1 MDTTANDTPPPSS
14 TTWEVPSW
22 LSRLA
27 AIGWRVLVTVA
38 FGVVAVGFALYLS
51 TITLSILFALI
62 AVATLG
68 PLSERLRGRGWGRAK
83 AAGGTLG
90 AAVVILIV
98 ALALICLALIPSLV
112 ELSGNLRAGL
122 QRLSAELAAANVPVD
137 VAVTLDRVA
146 QQVEGWLSQQASA
159 IVGSLVEVGTVL
171 MLGLFLTFY
180 LLLDGEKAW
189 DVGLRDLHDWRR
201 DRIRDAGQE
210 AMRRAGGY
218 VRGTAV
224 IASVDA
230 VASFVILTLL
240 GVPLAGPLAVL
251 VLVAGFIPYV
261 GGLFVAGILLLAGLA
276 VGGWPTALALL
287 LVVVFMNAVEHR
299 WLSPFVFGRT
309 LNLHPAVILLALLV
323 GLTMGGIVG
332 MFVAVP
338 TVAVVSAITGALLDV
353 LGSSGTGRVSMRGDI
368 PAWLDRLA
376 QWSWRLLVAVGVVG
390 IGVGILAQFPVV
402 VGPIVVALTLAA
414 TFLPAVKTLERRGW
428 ARGRAALAI
437 SVALWVTVTI
447 VTALSVTALG
457 ASVNDAVQGAM
468 AGGTEA
474 DGSLP
479 AGVSG
484 AVGQLASLV
493 GIGILGFVASIVS
506 GLAAAL
512 VFLVI
517 TALLAFFMLRDG
529 DRAWAWTTSHLGGWR
544 RTEIVIAGDRA
555 VTMLGGY
562 MIATGVLALFNAVTG
577 YIVMALLGLPL
588 ALPVAILSFFGGF
601 IPYIG
606 QFVTSMIAFLVAI
619 AFGSTQDIILM
630 GIWTAVFNVVQGSVI
645 APLVYGRAVSLHP
658 AVVLI
663 VIPAGGTLAG
673 VLGMFLAVP
682 LVGIIGAVWRHIL
695 AAIGEVP
702 PPEPEAVDM
711 TTAATTTATTTATPA
726 APP

>member
-1 MDTTANDTPPPSS
+1 LDTHANDTPPPSS
-14 TTWEVPSW
+14 TSWDVPSW

-68 PLSERLRGRGWGRAK
+68 PLSDRLRGRGWGRAK
-83 AAGGTLG
+83 AAGGTIG
-90 AAVVILIV
+90 AAIGILVV
-98 ALALICLALIPSLV
+98 ALVLICLALIPSLV
-112 ELSGNLRAGL
+112 ELTRNLHAGL
-122 QRLSAELAAANVPVD
+122 QRLSAELAAADVPVD
-137 VAVTLDRVA
+137 VAVTLDQVV

-159 IVGSLVEVGTVL
+159 IVGSLVELGTVL

-180 LLLDGEKAW
+180 LLLDGEKGW
-189 DVGLRDLHDWRR
+189 DVGLRELHDWRR

-210 AMRRAGGY
+210 AMQRAGGY

-230 VASFVILTLL
+230 AVSFVVLTLL

-261 GGLFVAGILLLAGLA
+261 GGLFVAGILLLAGLGI
-276 VGGWPTALALL
+276 GGWPTALALL
-287 LVVVFMNAVEHR
+287 LVVVGMSAVEHR
-299 WLSPFVFGRT
+299 WLSPYVFGRT
-309 LNLHPAVILLALLV
+309 LNLHPAVVLLALLV

-353 LGSSGTGRVSMRGDI
+353 LGSGGTVRVSMRGDI

-376 QWSWRLLVAVGVVG
+376 QWSWRLLVAGGLVGLG
-390 IGVGILAQFPVV
+390 LGILAQFPVV
-402 VGPIVVALTLAA
+402 VGPIVVAVTLAA
-414 TFLPAVKTLERRGW
+414 TFLPGVKALEQRGW
-428 ARGRAALAI
+428 ARGRAAFAI
-437 SVALWVTVTI
+437 SVAMWASVTV

-457 ASVNDAVQGAM
+457 ASVNDAIQGAM
-468 AGGTEA
+468 TGGTEA

-484 AVGQLASLV
+484 AVGQLAGLV
-493 GIGILGFVASIVS
+493 GSGILGFVTSIVS
-506 GLAAAL
+506 SLAAAL

-577 YIVMALLGLPL
+577 FIVMTLLGLPL

-619 AFGSTQDIILM
+619 AFGSTQDIIIM

-658 AVVLI
+658 AIVLI

-682 LVGIIGAVWRHIL
+682 LVGIVGAVWRHVL

-702 PPEPEAVDM
+702 PPEPGAAEPAVAA
-711 TTAATTTATTTATPA
+711 TTAAATPA